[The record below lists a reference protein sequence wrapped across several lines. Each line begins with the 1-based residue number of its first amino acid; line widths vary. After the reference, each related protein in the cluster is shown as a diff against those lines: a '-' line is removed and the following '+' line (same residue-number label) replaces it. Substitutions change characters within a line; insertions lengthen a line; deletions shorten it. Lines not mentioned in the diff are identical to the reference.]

1 MTQNAVV
8 SFMQPRSLT
17 EAMEAAKVMANSTLV
32 PANFQGKP
40 GDILIAGQMAAELGV
55 SWMQGLQNIAVING
69 RPCIWGDLLLALVMA
84 HPHFEDITE
93 EYDEANKVATC
104 TIKRKNMKSAVSQS
118 FSWEDAIRAGLA
130 DKDTYKKYP
139 RRMLQMRARSWA
151 VRDCMPDALRGIP
164 VAEEIQYVNVI
175 EPDKVELTETDDG
188 LAKLKEAMGAALPAP
203 VEPEEGSVEAW
214 VNSIDISQSIDELN
228 RIAADIKTDPD
239 LTDPDR
245 VTLRTAYS
253 ERKLALEMAA
263 QESADADPAQHPDVQ
278 EPGDI
283 PDFFAGA
290 A

>member
-1 MTQNAVV
+1 MTDNAVV

-32 PANFQGKP
+32 PQAFQNKP

-84 HPHFEDITE
+84 HPHFEDISE
-93 EYDEANKVATC
+93 EFDEANKVATC

-175 EPDKVELTETDDG
+175 QPDKVELTETDDG
-188 LAKLKEAMGAALPAP
+188 LARLKEAMGALPAP
-203 VEPEEGSVEAW
+203 EAAGNPEADEWLRRITQCGNSEAL
-214 VNSIDISQSIDELN
+214 NKLGKEL
-228 RIAADIKTDPD
+228 AGADLPDPE
-239 LTDPDR
+239 R
-245 VTLRTAYS
+245 VKLRTAYS
-253 ERKLALEMAA
+253 SRRDELAMAA
-263 QESADADPAQHPDVQ
+263 QEAADADPSQHPDVQ